1 MISHQPRAFYLLSF
15 FSQKRDQSCSPVVS
29 PVTSPDLGSPP
40 QRSLDI
46 FVLLAGSNCC
56 GHLLLARI
64 PAQRLVSRGHKRA
77 KSVFQSICY
86 NLHIAFLRFQPSAM
100 PRRIPSKVAT
110 LSAVAATALFL
121 DPTSS
126 CAYAFTPTPGTASSL
141 RTPGPLHLSNK
152 HEADSLVPRN
162 SLHSLDGRT
171 MASSSMRI
179 PPTSTSSNL
188 ASRRDRMMVLHAAKN
203 ERGDIDYASMK
214 PQVYPQ
220 RWVQLAYLSL
230 LALLVSFVPAKST
243 QDVLEIF

>member
-1 MISHQPRAFYLLSF
+1 
-15 FSQKRDQSCSPVVS
+15 
-29 PVTSPDLGSPP
+29 
-40 QRSLDI
+40 
-46 FVLLAGSNCC
+46 
-56 GHLLLARI
+56 
-64 PAQRLVSRGHKRA
+64 
-77 KSVFQSICY
+77 
-86 NLHIAFLRFQPSAM
+86 M

-110 LSAVAATALFL
+110 LSAVAATALIL

-141 RTPGPLHLSNK
+141 RTSGPLHLSSN
-152 HEADSLVPRN
+152 HAAESFVPRN

-179 PPTSTSSNL
+179 PPTSTSRNL

-203 ERGDIDYASMK
+203 EGGDIDYANMK

-230 LALLVSFVPAKST
+230 LALLVSFLCRNRRKMCSKFFSCADCW
-243 QDVLEIF
+243 QCAHDMCLNCNAMHVLTLLYISFSAPKIERLDLLQRRRQPLDL